1 MSEAVA
7 KRYAEALFQLG
18 NEKDVIDQL
27 VEELRAVREI
37 FIEHEQL
44 DIFLKNPRV
53 SIEQK
58 KQFLEEIFQS
68 IHRDIVNTLKL
79 LVERERTEITPSIID
94 HFFQMVNDAKGII
107 EAKVFSVRKLTDDEK
122 NALSKSFVKR
132 FKFNKDHTIKMNNII
147 DPSLVGGLKIQIGNT
162 IYDGSVSGKLK
173 RIERK
178 IMAANE

>member
-107 EAKVFSVRKLTDDEK
+107 EAKVFSVRKLTDAEK
-122 NALSKSFVKR
+122 SSLSKNFANRFNMNTVKLQ
-132 FKFNKDHTIKMNNII
+132 NII
-147 DPSLVGGLKIQIGNT
+147 DPSLIGGLKIQVGNT
-162 IYDGSVSGKLK
+162 VYDGSVSRKLK
-173 RIERK
+173 RIEQN
-178 IMAANE
+178 IVAANK